1 MNIRDG
7 LRSLKNLGNHLD
19 LKTWKDPGGE
29 QGQTKYTTKGY
40 LAYPVSDCKQ
50 RVTGIRVKG
59 KNYRDYGLKKKAPEG
74 AFSDY
79 LIE

>member
-29 QGQTKYTTKGY
+29 QGQTKYTTKSY
-40 LAYPVSDCKQ
+40 LAYPILDCK
-50 RVTGIRVKG
+50 
-59 KNYRDYGLKKKAPEG
+59 
-74 AFSDY
+74 
-79 LIE
+79 